1 MDQNSWQRGNM
12 TDIDYLNEISSKPPS
27 RLSFGGLNPKIVI
40 IGGIFLFIIIL
51 MSVAVIVLSNNS
63 DPASNTLAAKISG
76 LETILKYSEDNR
88 DSFDSSIA
96 DLVSEIRI
104 TTASDKNQLTS
115 SINLPSKID
124 KKSLAAENT
133 TAVIDELDSAKSTGR
148 MSDEYIEALQIK
160 IDEIISLLEAN
171 LQEVKKTS
179 TKESLRNVILDYKEL
194 SGRLKAL
201 QSR

>member
-27 RLSFGGLNPKIVI
+27 RLSFGGLNSKIVI

-63 DPASNTLAAKISG
+63 NPASNTLAAKISG

-171 LQEVKKTS
+171 LQEVKKNS